1 MSDRRFCIWC
11 SDFKEEGTL
20 LPMVIEIHGWKKSV
34 QANVC
39 WDCLHELSK
48 DEGGGDWYAA
58 TRR

>member
-48 DEGGGDWYAA
+48 DEGGGEWI
-58 TRR
+58 